1 MNPSVHQVTA
11 DICVL
16 CVIGA
21 SLASWLPP
29 IAALL
34 GIVYHLVLLW
44 PRIKCLW
51 KRLRGR

>member
-1 MNPSVHQVTA
+1 MNHPVQTAA

-29 IAALL
+29 IAAAL

-44 PRIKCLW
+44 PRIKRVW
-51 KRLRGR
+51 RRVRGK